1 MKKIDSF
8 SGEFEFLSNFYPS
21 EIEFEGIKYPTN
33 EHFFQAMKTFDVD
46 MRENI
51 AAAPTPGKAKR
62 LGRHCLLRSNWEVV
76 KENFMM
82 TGLRLK
88 FKNPELKEKLLAT
101 GNAILEEGNWWGDT
115 YWGVCEGVGKNRLGI
130 LLMGLREELR
140 TEDK

>member
-21 EIEFEGIKYPTN
+21 EIEFEGIRYPTN
-33 EHFFQAMKTFDVD
+33 EHFFQAMKTFDIET
-46 MRENI
+46 RKQI

-62 LGRHCLLRSNWEVV
+62 LGRHCLLRPNWEVV
-76 KENFMM
+76 KENFMI

-101 GNAILEEGNWWGDT
+101 DNAILEEGNWWGDT

-140 TEDK
+140 KEDK

>member
-140 TEDK
+140 KEDK